1 MKSFAIIFGLFLCLL
16 FTNYETA
23 LAQDPTVVDAK
34 HYQMVFEN
42 DQVRVLRITYGPGE
56 KSAMHEHPD
65 GVVVFLTDHAV
76 NFTLPNGEVINS
88 TGKKGD
94 SGWAPGGKHL
104 PQNVGD
110 QPMEAILVELKN
122 QPEVKQK

>member
-1 MKSFAIIFGLFLCLL
+1 MKSFAIIFGLLLCSL

-34 HYQMVFEN
+34 HYQVVFEN

-56 KSAMHEHPD
+56 KSVMHDHPD
-65 GVVVFLTDHAV
+65 GVVVDLTDYAV
-76 NFTLPNGEVINS
+76 NFTLPDGKIVETS
-88 TGKKGD
+88 GKKGD
-94 SGWAPGGKHL
+94 TAWAPGGKHL

-110 QPMEAILVELKN
+110 QPLEAILVELKS
-122 QPEVKQK
+122 QPDVKQK